1 MRKPKVVRGEEL
13 EWEPSIEPPLR
24 SKKGINVKTVENPGL
39 QMHRVTIPPG
49 ARNQRHYHLQSDAG
63 MFLLKGH
70 LKIFF
75 GADHEMEGTLAREG
89 DFIFV
94 PAGVIHGFMNTSD
107 TEAAELVTTKNNIGN
122 VKGETVFIEPP
133 WVK

>member
-1 MRKPKVVRGEEL
+1 M
-13 EWEPSIEPPLR
+13 EWEPSIEPPLQ
-24 SKKGINVKTVENPGL
+24 SKKGINVKTVENPGV

-63 MFLLKGH
+63 MFLVKGN

-75 GADHEMEGTLAREG
+75 GPDHEMEETFAREG
-89 DFIFV
+89 DFIFA

-107 TEAAELVTTKNNIGN
+107 TEAAELVTAKNNVGN
-122 VKGETVFIEPP
+122 VKGETVFLEPP

>member
-13 EWEPSIEPPLR
+13 EWEPSIEPPLQ
-24 SKKGINVKTVENPGL
+24 SKKGINVKTVENPRV
-39 QMHRVTIPPG
+39 QMHRVTVPPG

-75 GADHEMEGTLAREG
+75 GPDHEMEETLAREG
-89 DFIFV
+89 DFVFV
-94 PAGVIHGFMNTSD
+94 PAGVIHGFMNASE
-107 TEAAELVTTKNNIGN
+107 TEAAELVTTKNHVSN
-122 VKGETVFIEPP
+122 VKGETIFMEPP

>member
-1 MRKPKVVRGEEL
+1 
-13 EWEPSIEPPLR
+13 
-24 SKKGINVKTVENPGL
+24 
-39 QMHRVTIPPG
+39 MHRVTIPPG

-75 GADHEMEGTLAREG
+75 GADHEMEETLAREG

-107 TEAAELVTTKNNIGN
+107 TEAAELVTTKNNVGN